1 MAQRRLASVAAHLY
15 GGEAGAAGPAVLP
28 DPRAAAVGLYKQ
40 PRLLTNQQM
49 AEFLGT
55 GFLVLPVDDVPGDS
69 HRALHED
76 AEHAW
81 LKSEGEGGAGLGNNV
96 WPALPQLGDVLRSET
111 VHGGI
116 QSILGGGY
124 VMSAHRHMHDSSRQ
138 GDQTYHK
145 DTQRWPVL
153 VHRPRSVYI
162 FFVPAGATL
171 EMGPTAII
179 PGS

>member
-1 MAQRRLASVAAHLY
+1 MASRRLSSVAAHVC
-15 GGEAGAAGPAVLP
+15 GGVDAARPSAANKLP
-28 DPRAAAVGLYKQ
+28 DERVPDLYKQ

-55 GFLVLPVDDVPGDS
+55 GFLALPVDDVS
-69 HRALHED
+69 AAVHRTLHEG
-76 AEHAW
+76 AEQAW
-81 LKSEGEGGAGLGNNV
+81 KESGGEGGAGLGNNV
-96 WPALPQLGDVLRSET
+96 WPALPQLGDVLRSEV

-116 QSILGGGY
+116 QSILGEGY
-124 VMSAHRHMHDSSRQ
+124 VMNAHRHMHDSSRQ
-138 GDQTYHK
+138 GNQGFHK

-171 EMGPTAII
+171 EMGPTAVI